1 MEQNL
6 DKIMKPKAI
15 AVVGASTK
23 EHTIG
28 SDIMK
33 RLQEYK
39 FNGKIF
45 PINPK
50 GGIIEGKVV
59 PVEEL
64 ITLAKLPSR
73 EVLIGKLA
81 GALLG
86 TISKLA
92 VALDQVSKQ
101 KA

>member
-1 MEQNL
+1 MNSNL

-39 FNGKIF
+39 FNGNIYPCK
-45 PINPK
+45 P
-50 GGIIEGKVV
+50 
-59 PVEEL
+59 
-64 ITLAKLPSR
+64 
-73 EVLIGKLA
+73 
-81 GALLG
+81 
-86 TISKLA
+86 
-92 VALDQVSKQ
+92 
-101 KA
+101 